1 MSDLS
6 LTAATHDVL
15 IVGAGPVGLAL
26 ANDLRRRG
34 IRCRIIDSAP
44 QAAQQTKAVGIQAK
58 TLELLAKMG
67 VAHTA
72 IERGLKVPVFSL
84 SSDGKRL
91 TRVDFREHLLESPY
105 PYVLMLPQDE
115 TEQLLTEHL
124 QSQGGA
130 IAWQMELISFTQDEQ
145 GVEAVLRYP
154 DGQEERVRVGWLVGC
169 DGAHSTV
176 RHLLGLNFTGTT
188 SEQSFAVGNVHL
200 TWDLSYDEIFAFL
213 HQGNFIGYFPLADGR
228 HRVVIAYEL
237 DKAPTGEVTL
247 EEIQQVIDT
256 CGPVGARASDPAD
269 LTRFH
274 VNQRRAEHYAR
285 GRIFLAGDAAHI
297 HSPIGGQGMN
307 TGMQD
312 ALNLGWKL
320 ALMVK
325 GQASPRLLESY
336 EAEREQVGEALL
348 RGTELAMRVALTRN
362 PLLLALR
369 NALAPI
375 FFSSLPAAA
384 HRLAEALSEI
394 SIAYPHSPIT
404 VDQRDKKGALHAG
417 DRAPNALVRAREG
430 AEPQPLFEIFNS
442 QRSILLVL
450 TAQQEA
456 AAVERQ
462 WREIVAL
469 LSLGYQEMI
478 EAYLVTEKAT
488 SGWEQEAHPLLHDFT
503 GELYQRYE
511 AEQGGLVLIRPD
523 GYIGFWGQFCK
534 GAVCPRW
541 WSAIIE
547 STASISLWSQRI
559 QTEAD
564 RFQVEIR

>member
-1 MSDLS
+1 MPD
-6 LTAATHDVL
+6 AMNDVL
-15 IVGAGPVGLAL
+15 IVGAGPVGLTL
-26 ANDLRRRG
+26 ANDLLRRG

-44 QAAQQTKAVGIQAK
+44 QAEQKTKALGIHAK

-72 IERGLKVPVFSL
+72 IERGLKAPGFSL
-84 SSDGKRL
+84 YSDGKRL
-91 TRVDFREHLLESPY
+91 TRVDFGEHLLDSPY
-105 PYVLMLPQDE
+105 PYVLMLPQHE
-115 TEQLLTEHL
+115 TEKLLTEHL

-130 IAWQMELISFTQDEQ
+130 IEWRVELAHLTQDSQ
-145 GVEAVLRYP
+145 GVQVLLRHA
-154 DGQEERVRVGWLVGC
+154 DGQQERVDAHYLVGC

-176 RHLLGLNFTGTT
+176 RHLLGLDFAGTT
-188 SEQSFAVGNVHL
+188 FEQSFAVGNVRL
-200 TWDLSYDEIFAFL
+200 TWDLSYDEIFAFV
-213 HQGNFIGYFPLADGR
+213 HRGNFIAYFAMADGR

-237 DKAPTGEVTL
+237 DQVPTGEVTL

-256 CGPVGARASDPAD
+256 CGPQGARASDPAD

-274 VNQRRAEHYAR
+274 VNQRRAGHYAR
-285 GRIFLAGDAAHI
+285 GRVFLAGDAAHI
-297 HSPIGGQGMN
+297 HSPIGAQGMN

-320 ALMVK
+320 ALTVK
-325 GQASPRLLESY
+325 GQASPRLLSSY

-348 RGTELAMRVALTRN
+348 RGTERATRLALTRN

-375 FFSSLPAAA
+375 FFSSLPGAA

-394 SIAYPHSPIT
+394 SIAYPHSPIV
-404 VDQRDKKGALHAG
+404 VDQRPKKGTLHAG
-417 DRAPNALVRAREG
+417 DRAPNALVRASEG
-430 AEPQPLFEIFNS
+430 SEPQPLFEIFTS
-442 QRSILLVL
+442 ERSILLVL

-462 WREIVAL
+462 WREIAAL

-478 EAYLVTEKAT
+478 EAYLVTEKAA
-488 SGWEQEAHPLLHDFT
+488 SGSEQEARQILHDFT
-503 GELYQRYE
+503 GELHQRYE

-523 GYIGFWGQFCK
+523 GYIGFWGQF
-534 GAVCPRW
+534 GA
-541 WSAIIE
+541 
-547 STASISLWSQRI
+547 
-559 QTEAD
+559 TETLRGYVQELFVSGGVA
-564 RFQVEIR
+564 QP